1 MQLNRSGAIETRV
14 ASETTLGFWVNLA
27 SRVLGRTVDSELR
40 PLGFALSQL
49 PVLRALAENGALT
62 QKQLAARARVE
73 QPTMA
78 ELLRRMEHNG
88 LILRQLNPIDKRET
102 LNTLS
107 RGARARFPKAQAVL
121 MQGERNALSGFSN
134 KERAL
139 FLQFLQRVV
148 NNLEDDQASAV
159 ADE

>member
-1 MQLNRSGAIETRV
+1 VI
-14 ASETTLGFWVNLA
+14 
-27 SRVLGRTVDSELR
+27 GRTVDSELR

-49 PVLRALAENGALT
+49 AVLRALAASGALT

-88 LILRQLNPIDKRET
+88 LILRQSNPHDKRET
-102 LNTLS
+102 LSTLS
-107 RGARARFPKAQAVL
+107 RGARARLPKAQAVL
-121 MQGERNALSGFSN
+121 MQGERNALAGFSE

-148 NNLEDDQASAV
+148 KNLEGGEDSAAL